1 MTERSSLVRAG
12 IAQERLVPLRP
23 MRVLVV
29 DDSVVVR
36 TLLTAALRRYP
47 GIEVVGSAA
56 DAFAARDLILQL
68 EPDVMTL
75 DIEMPDMDGLTFLS
89 KVMEHRP
96 MPVIIVSALAEQ
108 RSSLG
113 VKALQLGAIDI
124 IPKPGVAG
132 SMAAVADAIAQ
143 RVSALRSRPFSAPN
157 SHRSRESASLTISSR
172 PTPRPSDSIV
182 VIGASTGGTQAIES
196 VLKQL
201 PADAPP
207 ILVVQHMPP
216 SFTKAFAAR
225 LNDVCA
231 LHVAEA
237 KDAETLKTG
246 HVYVAPGGHH
256 MVVERAGSQLRIAL
270 RDGPSVHY
278 QRPAVDVLF
287 LSAARLKHVRIVGV
301 VLTGMGQDGAEGL
314 LALRQA
320 GAQTIAEH
328 EQSCVVYGMPKE
340 AIARGGAQH
349 VATLLQMPQTI
360 ADCLDGGMLASGP
373 VAP

>member
-1 MTERSSLVRAG
+1 MA
-12 IAQERLVPLRP
+12 LRP

-29 DDSVVVR
+29 DDSAVVR
-36 TLLTAALRRYP
+36 KMLTAALGKRA
-47 GIEVVGSAA
+47 GIEIVGAAA
-56 DAFAARDLILQL
+56 DVFAARDLILEH
-68 EPDVMTL
+68 EPDLMTL
-75 DIEMPDMDGLTFLS
+75 DLEMPGMDGLTFLS

-96 MPVIIVSALAEQ
+96 MPVIIVSAITEHGSAA
-108 RSSLG
+108 G
-113 VKALQLGAIDI
+113 VKALQLGAIDV
-124 IPKPGVAG
+124 IPKPTGAG
-132 SMAAVADAIAQ
+132 SMDGVAEAIAQ
-143 RVSALRSRPFSAPN
+143 RVAALRTRPFTLPTLAP
-157 SHRSRESASLTISSR
+157 SRAGGSPHVTARGTMRHAGSLIL
-172 PTPRPSDSIV
+172 
-182 VIGASTGGTQAIES
+182 IGASTGGTQAIES
-196 VLKQL
+196 LLTRL

-207 ILVVQHMPP
+207 MLIVQHMPA

-237 KDAETLKTG
+237 KGGEALQAG

-256 MVVERAGSQLRIAL
+256 MVAERVGARLHVGLRG
-270 RDGPSVHY
+270 GPPVHY

-287 LSAARLKHVRIVGV
+287 LSAAKLRHVRMVGI
-301 VLTGMGQDGAEGL
+301 VLTGMGHDGAEGL

-320 GAQTIAEH
+320 GAQTIAED

-360 ADCLDGGMLASGP
+360 ADCLDQSATCVSGR
-373 VAP
+373 